1 MLKMET
7 LEHDILTRRDEKF
20 LWKPFFRQVFVCSG
34 AWASDFVFGLS
45 FGAPA
50 VLIPQVRQEANSTAA
65 ISEDMASWLSSASG
79 VSGIFWVL
87 VLPYIATMYGR
98 RISFLIV
105 TLNSIIGN
113 IVFYC
118 SSTVLQIIVAEAMLG
133 AARSCINTVSPMI
146 VAEYTSPQYRGL
158 FLTIEAVCVFWGIWV
173 ANATGTFSHWKNIGI
188 IGIVFSVYTSTAL
201 FWPESPHWLAAKGR
215 VEKCT
220 SAYRWLHSSSNK
232 SKAELEFLIAGNKV
246 ENSGNVITESNKN
259 NLAVK
264 RLTEVVAAS
273 NTKEWT
279 RITSAVELLLLVK
292 DQEKYAE
299 LTAKLL

>member
-1 MLKMET
+1 
-7 LEHDILTRRDEKF
+7 
-20 LWKPFFRQVFVCSG
+20 
-34 AWASDFVFGLS
+34 
-45 FGAPA
+45 
-50 VLIPQVRQEANSTAA
+50 
-65 ISEDMASWLSSASG
+65 
-79 VSGIFWVL
+79 
-87 VLPYIATMYGR
+87 
-98 RISFLIV
+98 
-105 TLNSIIGN
+105 
-113 IVFYC
+113 
-118 SSTVLQIIVAEAMLG
+118 MLG

-146 VAEYTSPQYRGL
+146 VAEYTSPQYR
-158 FLTIEAVCVFWGIWV
+158 
-173 ANATGTFSHWKNIGI
+173 
-188 IGIVFSVYTSTAL
+188 
-201 FWPESPHWLAAKGR
+201 ESPHWLAAKGR